1 MIDKIFEAIAGT
13 INRRPALV
21 ACLLVAV
28 FCIALYGMSFISM
41 QTGTEV
47 YLDKYSEKGILN
59 TRYTDSFQSDSL
71 ILIIETNDPLN
82 PDVLTYIDTLE
93 ASVRQQQNIKSVNGI
108 VDLLKAANGGKL
120 PQSKAEIYT
129 IVAKIPPE
137 VQKTAVPSNVMTL
150 VQIQLDEGLS
160 EKVRNGALANIQ
172 KVVSTSDPTPGT
184 KVTVTGSPAFS
195 KEMSSSL
202 GKDMGM
208 LIGGA
213 MILIIIVMGILFGYV
228 RYRFMPVALVGVGLI
243 THGTCRHSAE
253 HGSGGSISGAYRS
266 WDRLCHP
273 VPCPF

>member
-1 MIDKIFEAIAGT
+1 MINKIFEGIAVT
-13 INRRPALV
+13 INRRPAFV
-21 ACLLVAV
+21 AGLLVAI
-28 FCIALYGMSFISM
+28 FCIALYGMTFISM

-59 TRYTDSFQSDSL
+59 TRYTNTFQSDSL

-93 ASVRQQQNIKSVNGI
+93 ATVRQQQNIKSVTGI
-108 VDLLKAANGGKL
+108 VDLLKTANGGKL
-120 PQSKAEIYT
+120 PQSKAEIDT

-172 KVVSTSDPTPGT
+172 KVVSTSDSIPGT

-195 KEMSSSL
+195 KEMSTSL

-213 MILIIIVMGILFGYV
+213 MVLIIIVMGILFAYV
-228 RYRFMPVALVGVGLI
+228 RYRF
-243 THGTCRHSAE
+243 
-253 HGSGGSISGAYRS
+253 
-266 WDRLCHP
+266 
-273 VPCPF
+273 CPSCS